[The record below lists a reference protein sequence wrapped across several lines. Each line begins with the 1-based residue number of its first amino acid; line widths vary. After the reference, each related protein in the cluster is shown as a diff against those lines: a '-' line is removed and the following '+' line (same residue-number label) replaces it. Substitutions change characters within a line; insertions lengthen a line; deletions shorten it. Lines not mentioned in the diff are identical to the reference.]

1 MKNDFQPD
9 YTNLLKVLYNQQPD
23 YLPLYEHNIDE
34 PFIAKMLGRE
44 VDSTGKSGAD
54 LEEHYRVV
62 TEFWRANTYDA
73 LSYEAKICEIYPDHG
88 AILGG
93 RLGPIQTRADFDRY
107 PWEEI
112 PRIFIRAYKPHLDA
126 LRKVMPR
133 GMKAYG
139 GCGYG
144 IFESAEDLVGYESL
158 CMMQFL
164 DPDLFRDLFVRI
176 GDLYEVL
183 WTWVLDNYAD
193 LFVFCRMGDDL
204 GYRTFVLQ
212 GGEDPKVSLV
222 DIVGALRARFSDCAI
237 TVSAGELPREVY
249 QQLFDAGAA
258 RYLLRH
264 ETAAPRLYGKL
275 HPASMSLEERK
286 ACLFTLSEIGFQEG
300 SGFLVGA
307 PGQTTES
314 MAANFAFL
322 HELDP
327 HMIGIGPFIPH
338 SSTPFASKPPA
349 TMEETLFLLA
359 CLRLAHPRALL
370 PATTAR
376 ATIDPKGR
384 MAGLEAGANV
394 IMPNLTPASYRG
406 DYALYNNKLA
416 TGLEAVEQH
425 DELEAIL
432 SAQGYSVESSRGD
445 SLVV

>member
-193 LFVFCRMGDDL
+193 LFVFCRMGDDPGLPHLHDAGPRHHPRAYPAAAPARNRPGPLAGQEVPAPQLRQHLQHHGGYPGQRNRRQALERGPDRALL
-204 GYRTFVLQ
+204 GVDRPLRRPHRPVWGPGHERTDHEPLR
-212 GGEDPKVSLV
+212 GG
-222 DIVGALRARFSDCAI
+222 LR
-237 TVSAGELPREVY
+237 E
-249 QQLFDAGAA
+249 GAA
-258 RYLLRH
+258 RRCCAKARSS
-264 ETAAPRLYGKL
+264 AAR
-275 HPASMSLEERK
+275 PAAMPS
-286 ACLFTLSEIGFQEG
+286 
-300 SGFLVGA
+300 
-307 PGQTTES
+307 
-314 MAANFAFL
+314 
-322 HELDP
+322 
-327 HMIGIGPFIPH
+327 
-338 SSTPFASKPPA
+338 
-349 TMEETLFLLA
+349 
-359 CLRLAHPRALL
+359 
-370 PATTAR
+370 AR
-376 ATIDPKGR
+376 ATPFPTTCR
-384 MAGLEAGANV
+384 WMAFG
-394 IMPNLTPASYRG
+394 P
-406 DYALYNNKLA
+406 
-416 TGLEAVEQH
+416 
-425 DELEAIL
+425 
-432 SAQGYSVESSRGD
+432 
-445 SLVV
+445 

>member
-9 YTNLLKVLYNQQPD
+9 YTNLLKVLYNQRPD

-93 RLGPIQTRADFDRY
+93 RLGPFRPGPISTA
-107 PWEEI
+107 
-112 PRIFIRAYKPHLDA
+112 IRGRRFPGSSSAPTNPTSTPCA
-126 LRKVMPR
+126 RSCP

-204 GYRTFVLQ
+204 GYRTSTMLAPDTIREHILPQHRRVIDLVHSRGKKFLLHSCGNIFSIMEDILANGIDAKHSNEDQIAPFSEWIDRYGDRIGLCGGLDMNELIMNPYEVVYEKVL
-212 GGEDPKVSLV
+212 
-222 DIVGALRARFSDCAI
+222 
-237 TVSAGELPREVY
+237 REGTE
-249 QQLFDAGAA
+249 F
-258 RYLLRH
+258 R
-264 ETAAPRLYGKL
+264 
-275 HPASMSLEERK
+275 RK
-286 ACLFTLSEIGFQEG
+286 ARGYALG
-300 SGFLVGA
+300 SGNSIPDYMSVDGYRA
-307 PGQTTES
+307 
-314 MAANFAFL
+314 
-322 HELDP
+322 
-327 HMIGIGPFIPH
+327 MIDAVQEIRRRE
-338 SSTPFASKPPA
+338 K
-349 TMEETLFLLA
+349 EN
-359 CLRLAHPRALL
+359 RL
-370 PATTAR
+370 
-376 ATIDPKGR
+376 
-384 MAGLEAGANV
+384 
-394 IMPNLTPASYRG
+394 
-406 DYALYNNKLA
+406 
-416 TGLEAVEQH
+416 
-425 DELEAIL
+425 
-432 SAQGYSVESSRGD
+432 
-445 SLVV
+445 

>member
-34 PFIAKMLGRE
+34 PFIAKMLGRV

-204 GYRTFVLQ
+204 GYRTSTMLAPDTIREHILPQHRRVIDLVHSRGKKFLLHSCGNIFSIMEDILANGIDAKHSNEDQIAPFSEWIDRYGDRIGLCGGLDMNELIMNPYEVVYEKVL
-212 GGEDPKVSLV
+212 
-222 DIVGALRARFSDCAI
+222 
-237 TVSAGELPREVY
+237 REGTE
-249 QQLFDAGAA
+249 F
-258 RYLLRH
+258 R
-264 ETAAPRLYGKL
+264 
-275 HPASMSLEERK
+275 RK
-286 ACLFTLSEIGFQEG
+286 ARGYALG
-300 SGFLVGA
+300 SGNSIPDYMSVDGFRA
-307 PGQTTES
+307 
-314 MAANFAFL
+314 
-322 HELDP
+322 
-327 HMIGIGPFIPH
+327 MIDAVQEIRRRE
-338 SSTPFASKPPA
+338 K
-349 TMEETLFLLA
+349 EN
-359 CLRLAHPRALL
+359 RL
-370 PATTAR
+370 
-376 ATIDPKGR
+376 
-384 MAGLEAGANV
+384 
-394 IMPNLTPASYRG
+394 
-406 DYALYNNKLA
+406 
-416 TGLEAVEQH
+416 
-425 DELEAIL
+425 
-432 SAQGYSVESSRGD
+432 
-445 SLVV
+445 